1 MVTGVHVDLTVA
13 TFNIRNG
20 LAWDGRNSWPLR
32 RRATAKALATLD
44 ADIVGLQEV
53 YGFQRRYLLSR
64 VPGYRAVG
72 KGRRDGRRGEQCPI
86 LVRDP
91 VAIDADWTRWFGDEP
106 EHPGSRLP
114 GASFPRIATMA
125 TCHRADGDD
134 APAFDVVNVHLDEHL
149 GGNRVRSIELLAEW
163 LDGARPSLLIGDFNT
178 TEDDEAVMGA
188 LTHGGFEFVPIDG
201 GTAHDFGGRTDGLQL
216 DHVLFRSVATATWQV
231 RSARVVTERVDGRLP
246 SDHWPVVVDLRLV
259 TS

>member
-1 MVTGVHVDLTVA
+1 MHVDLTVA

-32 RRATAKALATLD
+32 RRATAKALAALD

-53 YGFQRRYLLSR
+53 YGFQRRYLLGR

-72 KGRRDGRRGEQCPI
+72 KGRRNGRRGEQCPI

-125 TCHRADGDD
+125 TCHRADGTMRRRSTSSTSTSTSTWATTACAASSCSRDGST
-134 APAFDVVNVHLDEHL
+134 AP
-149 GGNRVRSIELLAEW
+149 VR
-163 LDGARPSLLIGDFNT
+163 RC
-178 TEDDEAVMGA
+178 
-188 LTHGGFEFVPIDG
+188 
-201 GTAHDFGGRTDGLQL
+201 
-216 DHVLFRSVATATWQV
+216 
-231 RSARVVTERVDGRLP
+231 
-246 SDHWPVVVDLRLV
+246 
-259 TS
+259 